1 MEILVLYLAV
11 GAVAGVLA
19 GLLGVGGGLVIVPAL
34 MFSFQAQG
42 FEPAVLMHMAVGT
55 SLLTIVF
62 TSLSSIRAHHRRGAV
77 IWALVRRLAPGIV
90 VGGLLGAAIA
100 DLMPGEILRRVFAV
114 FVLLVAAELG
124 FGSPPAPHRALPG
137 TLGMG
142 VAGVVIGA
150 VSAVVGI
157 GGGSLTV
164 PFLAWCNVAVRS
176 AVAVSAACGLPI
188 ALSGSLGFLLTGLGE
203 AGLPT
208 WSTGYLY
215 WPAMLGIAV
224 ASVLT
229 APYGARLAHQLP
241 GGVLRRV
248 FAVFLAAVGARL
260 LFS

>member
-137 TLGMG
+137 ALGMG

-241 GGVLRRV
+241 GDVLRRV